1 MKGPARMEQ
10 LNAIL
15 LADDSED
22 DEILFRRAVRLSG
35 LANPVIVVRDGD
47 ATIEYLKGEGAYI
60 DREKYPLPKVLMLDL
75 KMPKKNGF
83 DVLHWVKAQPQ
94 LKDMLVVVLT
104 CSERPEDLQRSETLG
119 ADSVMA
125 KPCQARDLNKL
136 AQEFPGYWIG
146 PA

>member
-1 MKGPARMEQ
+1 
-10 LNAIL
+10 
-15 LADDSED
+15 
-22 DEILFRRAVRLSG
+22 
-35 LANPVIVVRDGD
+35 
-47 ATIEYLKGEGAYI
+47 
-60 DREKYPLPKVLMLDL
+60 MLDL